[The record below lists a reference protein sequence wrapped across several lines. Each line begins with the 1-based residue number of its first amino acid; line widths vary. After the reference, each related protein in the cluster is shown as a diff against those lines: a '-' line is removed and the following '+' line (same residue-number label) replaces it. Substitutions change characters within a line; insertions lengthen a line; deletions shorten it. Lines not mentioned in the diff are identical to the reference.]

1 MGDKRPTPINFLPTS
16 FALNPPD
23 FLPTPMNGSETYT
36 EDGHILH
43 NLMVFGEVLRR
54 LGLDFGSGNMLD
66 LVRATRDIPM
76 GRRQDFQN
84 AARCLL
90 VHRKQDI
97 PIFDDAFKVF
107 WRRPSH
113 GISTRDLR
121 SMGEER
127 RYRSPRIASD
137 SVQDASGGGEG
148 QDSGGQPVV
157 DLTRTYS
164 AREVLRAKDF
174 AEYSPSEILQAK
186 ALMAELGWN
195 PGMRRTRRLRA
206 GDGSWPDLRRTFRNS
221 LQYGGEA
228 VELAHLE
235 RRKKPRNLVLICDVS
250 GSMER
255 YTRLLLHF
263 IHTIAANLGKVE
275 SFLFATRLTRITRHL
290 RYRNIDQAVT
300 EVSRAVPDWA
310 GGTRIGENIR
320 NFNYQWARRVLRGG
334 SVVLIISDG
343 WDRGEPVVLSREMSR
358 LQRSCHRLIWL
369 NPLLGHAEYQPLAQG
384 MQAAL
389 PFVDDFL
396 PAHNLNSLLA
406 VGEHLSRL
414 KPHRNL
420 SAGRRRAREEA
431 FVPEPE
437 SAVPERREFNPALA
451 PTFRHPLWGRIPNQ
465 QVSHPEA
472 PGAQ

>member
-1 MGDKRPTPINFLPTS
+1 MTTPDTIHP
-16 FALNPPD
+16 AP
-23 FLPTPMNGSETYT
+23 NGPESDVG
-36 EDGHILH
+36 DGHILH
-43 NLMVFGEVLRR
+43 NLMLFGEVLRR

-66 LVRATRDIPM
+66 LVRATEDVPLR
-76 GRRQDFQN
+76 RRQDFQH

-97 PIFDDAFKVF
+97 PLFDDAFKVF

-127 RYRSPRIASD
+127 RYRTPRIASD
-137 SVQDASGGGEG
+137 VAQDGDAIVG
-148 QDSGGQPVV
+148 DADNPDAPPVV

-174 AEYSPSEILQAK
+174 AEYSPSEVSQARL
-186 ALMAELGWN
+186 LMAELGWN
-195 PGMRRTRRLRA
+195 PGMRRTRRLRT
-206 GDGSWPDLRRTFRNS
+206 GDGPWPDLRRTFRNS
-221 LQYGGEA
+221 LQYGGELI
-228 VELAHLE
+228 ELAHRE
-235 RRKKPRNLVLICDVS
+235 RRAKPRSLTLICDVS

-263 IHTIAANLGKVE
+263 IHTIAANLGQVE

-310 GGTRIGENIR
+310 GGTRIGENLR
-320 NFNYQWARRVLRGG
+320 VFNRKWARRVLRSG
-334 SVVLIISDG
+334 SVALIISDG
-343 WDRGEPVVLSREMSR
+343 WDRGDPELLSKEMHR

-369 NPLLGHAEYQPLAQG
+369 NPLLGSSEYQPLAQG

-389 PFVDDFL
+389 PYVDDFL
-396 PAHNLNSLLA
+396 PAHNLNSLQSVA
-406 VGEHLSRL
+406 EHLTRL
-414 KPHRNL
+414 TPHRNL
-420 SAGRRRAREEA
+420 SAGRRRAREE
-431 FVPEPE
+431 PSPPE
-437 SAVPERREFNPALA
+437 SEQSSRERRDFNPALA

-465 QVSHPEA
+465 
-472 PGAQ
+472 

>member
-1 MGDKRPTPINFLPTS
+1 MTASPTS
-16 FALNPPD
+16 PSPGNAPES
-23 FLPTPMNGSETYT
+23 GG
-36 EDGHILH
+36 DGHILH
-43 NLMVFGEVLRR
+43 NLMLFGEVLRR

-66 LVRATRDIPM
+66 LVRAIEDVPLR
-76 GRRQDFQN
+76 RRQDFQH

-97 PIFDDAFKVF
+97 PLFDDAFKVF
-107 WRRPSH
+107 WRRPSY

-137 SVQDASGGGEG
+137 AARDGDSAEGSADNPDA
-148 QDSGGQPVV
+148 PAVV

-174 AEYSPSEILQAK
+174 AEYSPLEVSQARL
-186 ALMAELGWN
+186 LMAEFGWH
-195 PGMRRTRRLRA
+195 PGMRRTRRRQT
-206 GDGSWPDLRRTFRNS
+206 GDGSSLDLRRTLRNS
-221 LQYGGEA
+221 LQYGGEL
-228 VELAHLE
+228 VELARLE
-235 RRKKPRNLVLICDVS
+235 RRTKPRNLVLICDVS

-263 IHTIAANLGKVE
+263 IHTIAAGLGQVE

-310 GGTRIGENIR
+310 GGTRIGENLR
-320 NFNYQWARRVLRGG
+320 VFNRRWARRVLRSG
-334 SVVLIISDG
+334 SVALIISDG
-343 WDRGEPVVLSREMSR
+343 WDRGEPELLSREMHR

-369 NPLLGHAEYQPLAQG
+369 NPLLGAAEYQPLAQG

-389 PFVDDFL
+389 PYVDDFL
-396 PAHNLNSLLA
+396 PAHNLNSLQA
-406 VGEHLSRL
+406 VGEHLTRL
-414 KPHRNL
+414 TPHRNL
-420 SAGRRRAREEA
+420 SAGRRRAREESPPA
-431 FVPEPE
+431 DPEP
-437 SAVPERREFNPALA
+437 PGRERRDFNPALA

-465 QVSHPEA
+465 
-472 PGAQ
+472 